1 VADLH
6 VWPFESFCQPHPTLG
21 NSGGHSVFAIKDIRV
36 SASSARAVVQDCTEA
51 EDNTDARDKF
61 FMVAVPEFDPRAA
74 SAAKDNAALLG
85 RAEAHLGNLL
95 AELYAAMPSLAAC
108 GFKASMLKQHASTS
122 MLTRTNAIFMSRV
135 ALGNDA
141 TSNALGAVAPALGL
155 DMGAL
160 QTLVTSTRETLA
172 QISR

>member
-1 VADLH
+1 
-6 VWPFESFCQPHPTLG
+6 
-21 NSGGHSVFAIKDIRV
+21 
-36 SASSARAVVQDCTEA
+36 
-51 EDNTDARDKF
+51 
-61 FMVAVPEFDPRAA
+61 MPEFDPRAA

-85 RAEAHLGNLL
+85 AAEAHLGNLL

-108 GFKASMLKQHASTS
+108 GFKASLLKQRASTN
-122 MLTRTNAIFMSRV
+122 MLTRTNAFFMSRV
-135 ALGNDA
+135 TLGNDA

-160 QTLVTSTRETLA
+160 RTLVTSTRETLA

>member
-1 VADLH
+1 
-6 VWPFESFCQPHPTLG
+6 
-21 NSGGHSVFAIKDIRV
+21 
-36 SASSARAVVQDCTEA
+36 
-51 EDNTDARDKF
+51 
-61 FMVAVPEFDPRAA
+61 MPEFDPRAA

-108 GFKASMLKQHASTS
+108 GFKASLLKQHASTN

>member
-1 VADLH
+1 
-6 VWPFESFCQPHPTLG
+6 
-21 NSGGHSVFAIKDIRV
+21 
-36 SASSARAVVQDCTEA
+36 
-51 EDNTDARDKF
+51 
-61 FMVAVPEFDPRAA
+61 MPEFDPRAA

-108 GFKASMLKQHASTS
+108 GFKASMLKQHAPTN
-122 MLTRTNAIFMSRV
+122 MLTRTNAFFMSRV

-160 QTLVTSTRETLA
+160 QTLVTSTRETLS

>member
-1 VADLH
+1 
-6 VWPFESFCQPHPTLG
+6 
-21 NSGGHSVFAIKDIRV
+21 
-36 SASSARAVVQDCTEA
+36 
-51 EDNTDARDKF
+51 
-61 FMVAVPEFDPRAA
+61 MPEFDPRAA

-95 AELYAAMPSLAAC
+95 AELYCRTLCVMPSLAAC
-108 GFKASMLKQHASTS
+108 GFKASLLKQHASTN

-172 QISR
+172 QFFW